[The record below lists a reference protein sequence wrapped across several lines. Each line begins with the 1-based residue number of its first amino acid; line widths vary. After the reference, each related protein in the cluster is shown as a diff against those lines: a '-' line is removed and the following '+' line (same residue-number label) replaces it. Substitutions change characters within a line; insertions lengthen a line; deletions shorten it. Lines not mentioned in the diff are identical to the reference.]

1 MICIIFYVEVETIL
15 KDKKII
21 GDFGLFTTIVVGMVG
36 IGIFSCPKEVID
48 KVGSD
53 AWIVTLMGGIVI
65 FLLLYLIYMV
75 VKKND
80 FQEFSNILQIN
91 FGKLLGG
98 IFAIAF
104 AIYSI
109 FIVSLG
115 MREFV
120 EVIRLFLLRQT
131 PSEFILITTILT
143 GTYLVRGEI
152 GDLVKFNEISFWIM
166 FIPVFVVFI
175 LIAVNADFTNMLPIL
190 NNEPANYFKA
200 SRYIL
205 FCFGGIEIAYLIL
218 PYVKNKKNSLR
229 VLRKS
234 IMFVSFFYIV
244 VMILVLAVFSKTQS
258 KILLWPTI
266 SMIRSLYIPGTFI
279 ERWEGIVM
287 ALWILFYF
295 TTFVNTYFFSSEII
309 KNVFKLKDIKLSS
322 LLIMPFIYVIA
333 LYPENIAE
341 IYTLQFKTTPVILMA
356 IFLFIILPILILL
369 IGEVKKRKGR
379 GKSLHEI

>member
-1 MICIIFYVEVETIL
+1 M

-21 GDFGLFTTIVVGMVG
+21 GDFGLFTTVVVAMVG

-53 AWIVTLMGGIVI
+53 AWIVALIGGIVI
-65 FLLLYLIYMV
+65 FLFLYLIYMV

-80 FQEFSNILQIN
+80 FQELTNILQSN
-91 FGKLLGG
+91 FGNFLGG
-98 IFAIAF
+98 VIAIIF

-120 EVIRLFLLRQT
+120 EVIRLFLLKQT

-166 FIPVFVVFI
+166 FLPAFAVFI
-175 LIAVNADFTNMLPIL
+175 LTAVNADFSNLLPVL
-190 NNEPANYFKA
+190 NNQPSQYFRA
-200 SRYIL
+200 SKYIL

-218 PYVKNKKNSLR
+218 PYVVNKKNSLR
-229 VLRKS
+229 VLRRS
-234 IMFVSFFYIV
+234 IIFVSFFYII
-244 VMILVLAVFSKTQS
+244 VMILVLAVFSKAQS

-295 TTFVNTYFFSSEII
+295 TTFVNTYFFSSEIV

-341 IYTLQFKTTPVILMA
+341 IYNLQFKTTPVILTA
-356 IFLFIILPILILL
+356 IFLFIILPVLILL
-369 IGEVKKRKGR
+369 IGKLKGKGR
-379 GKSLHEI
+379 GKSAHEI

>member
-1 MICIIFYVEVETIL
+1 MQ
-15 KDKKII
+15 DKKII
-21 GDFGLFTTIVVGMVG
+21 GDFGLFTTVVVAMVG

-53 AWIVTLMGGIVI
+53 AWIVTLIGGIVI

-75 VKKND
+75 MKKND
-80 FQEFSNILQIN
+80 FQDLTNILQNN
-91 FGKLLGG
+91 FGMVFGG
-98 IFAIAF
+98 IFAIIF

-166 FIPVFVVFI
+166 FLPAFVVFI
-175 LIAVNADFTNMLPIL
+175 LIAINSDFTNLLPVL
-190 NNEPANYFKA
+190 NNKPSDYFSA
-200 SRYIL
+200 SKYAL
-205 FCFGGIEIAYLIL
+205 FCFGGFEIAYLIL
-218 PYVKNKKNSLR
+218 PYVKNKKNSFR
-229 VLRKS
+229 VLRKG
-234 IMFVSFFYIV
+234 IMFVSIFYII
-244 VMILVLAVFSKTQS
+244 VMVLVIAVFSKAQGR
-258 KILLWPTI
+258 ILLWPTI

-295 TTFVNTYFFSSEII
+295 TTFVNTYFFSSEIV
-309 KNVFKLKDIKLSS
+309 KNVFKLKDIKISS
-322 LLIMPFIYVIA
+322 LLIMPIIYVVA

-341 IYTLQFKTTPVILMA
+341 VYTLQFKTTPVLYTA
-356 IFLFIILPILILL
+356 IFVFVILPILIL
-369 IGEVKKRKGR
+369 IMGKAKGKSEEKGR
-379 GKSLHEI
+379 WKSTDEI

>member
-1 MICIIFYVEVETIL
+1 M

-21 GDFGLFTTIVVGMVG
+21 EDFGLFTTIVVAIVS
-36 IGIFSCPKEVID
+36 IGTFSCPKEVID

-53 AWIVTLMGGIVI
+53 AWIVTLIGGVVI

-75 VKKND
+75 IKKND
-80 FQEFSNILQIN
+80 FEDLTNILQNN
-91 FGKLLGG
+91 FGKFLGG
-98 IFAIAF
+98 VFAITF

-109 FIVSLG
+109 FIVALG

-120 EVIRLFLLRQT
+120 EVIKLFLLRQT
-131 PSEFILITTILT
+131 PTEFILMITILT

-166 FIPVFVVFI
+166 FIPAFVVLI
-175 LIAVNADFTNMLPIL
+175 LTAVNADFTNLLPVL
-190 NNEPANYFKA
+190 NNKPADYFRA

-218 PYVKNKKNSLR
+218 PYVKNKNNSSR
-229 VLRKS
+229 VLKKS
-234 IMFVSFFYIV
+234 IMFVTFFYLIV
-244 VMILVLAVFSKTQS
+244 IILVLAVFSKMQS
-258 KILLWPTI
+258 RILLWPTI
-266 SMIRSLYIPGTFI
+266 SMIRSLDIPGTFI

-287 ALWILFYF
+287 ALWVLFYF
-295 TTFVNTYFFSSEII
+295 TTFVNTYFFSSEIV

-322 LLIMPFIYVIA
+322 LLIMPIIYVIA

-341 IYTLQFKTTPVILMA
+341 IYTLQFETTPVILTA
-356 IFLFIILPILILL
+356 IFVFVLLPILILF
-369 IGEVKKRKGR
+369 IGKVK
-379 GKSLHEI
+379 GKERWKSKDEI